1 MAKQCRK
8 VAVGAFFAVL
18 MLIGLLTLCDYSA
31 SYDELPQQA
40 ILRSNAKEYAL
51 ALQKAGINCPAWLAL
66 EDAAISESV
75 ERDHGIAPMYLYLP
89 FLTTASQHT
98 ASTLWSLIVWL
109 WFMAGLWSLYA
120 LARRLGL
127 NRFFACVATL
137 LLYLSPRFFAH
148 AHFND
153 KDLVMLC
160 LMLVCLWLGARLLE
174 KLCWRRALVFSLA
187 GALATNLRV
196 SSLLAWG
203 CICLSAVV
211 LLSVR
216 RQWNRRRIGLA
227 VMTLFSFLAF
237 YLLLTPACWSHPG
250 QYFSYLFGNSAAFS
264 QWKGVLFFRGAEFH
278 IPDNPL
284 PFYYLPYLM
293 VVTLPLY
300 TLPLG
305 LVGLVKLVL
314 QTRREPKEFFS
325 KPNGLLLWSAA
336 LCWLLPIAAYI
347 LVRPVVYNGWR
358 HFYFACAGLLILAA
372 YGIGVLWRLCQRRV
386 WLRRAYAAALCCL
399 LFCSKRR
406 GHDAKSPV

>member
-137 LLYLSPRFFAH
+137 LLYLSP
-148 AHFND
+148 
-153 KDLVMLC
+153 
-160 LMLVCLWLGARLLE
+160 
-174 KLCWRRALVFSLA
+174 VFSL
-187 GALATNLRV
+187 TP
-196 SSLLAWG
+196 
-203 CICLSAVV
+203 
-211 LLSVR
+211 
-216 RQWNRRRIGLA
+216 
-227 VMTLFSFLAF
+227 TL
-237 YLLLTPACWSHPG
+237 TTKTWSC
-250 QYFSYLFGNSAAFS
+250 Y
-264 QWKGVLFFRGAEFH
+264 V
-278 IPDNPL
+278 
-284 PFYYLPYLM
+284 
-293 VVTLPLY
+293 
-300 TLPLG
+300 
-305 LVGLVKLVL
+305 
-314 QTRREPKEFFS
+314 
-325 KPNGLLLWSAA
+325 
-336 LCWLLPIAAYI
+336 
-347 LVRPVVYNGWR
+347 
-358 HFYFACAGLLILAA
+358 
-372 YGIGVLWRLCQRRV
+372 
-386 WLRRAYAAALCCL
+386 
-399 LFCSKRR
+399 
-406 GHDAKSPV
+406 